1 MRTWWRDAWCCG
13 CGALFGAGAEKGSRK
28 GCSPCRCVDS
38 QRGSNSHP
46 CLLSIHL
53 LHLPLAGMLGAGLLC
68 VVGLLLLASGQT
80 SEALESLVAELP
92 CPEAYYA
99 SEQDLT
105 FFVVCT
111 KPEIGHGRSFGWK
124 LRACTKLIAMHGA
137 LARKCAT
144 LTWASWKRQHACM
157 YSNTERWIQWLHLH
171 AHLGQVLRWAWSGRE
186 IWFACTG
193 RVQHTRKNGQ
203 HVP

>member
-1 MRTWWRDAWCCG
+1 
-13 CGALFGAGAEKGSRK
+13 
-28 GCSPCRCVDS
+28 
-38 QRGSNSHP
+38 
-46 CLLSIHL
+46 
-53 LHLPLAGMLGAGLLC
+53 MLGAGLLC

-144 LTWASWKRQHACM
+144 LTWAS
-157 YSNTERWIQWLHLH
+157 
-171 AHLGQVLRWAWSGRE
+171 
-186 IWFACTG
+186 
-193 RVQHTRKNGQ
+193 
-203 HVP
+203 